1 MALNGNLTSVLD
13 SVIDMKPPIIKL
25 NNGLYAL
32 INYSSVVPDANLG
45 TNLLAQVEESSSI
58 NDNIF
63 ENYKL
68 LGLWDSVTFLYNT
81 ETYKWEKERLM

>member
-1 MALNGNLTSVLD
+1 MALNGNLESVLD
-13 SVIDMKPPIIKL
+13 SVIDMKSPIIKL

-32 INYSSVVPDANLG
+32 INYSSVVPDTNLG

-63 ENYKL
+63 ESYKL
-68 LGLWDSVTFLYNT
+68 LGLWDSSTFFYSN
-81 ETYKWEKERLM
+81 ENYKWTKLRLM